1 MGAGAKARA
10 AAGAAAPGAGAR
22 AEELAAGAGL
32 HRSWGGRRGGGGERF
47 EKMCKITL

>member
-1 MGAGAKARA
+1 MGAGAKAR
-10 AAGAAAPGAGAR
+10 AAAPGAGAR

-32 HRSWGGRRGGGGERF
+32 HRSWGGRRGGGERF